1 MHCYESEL
9 WLELCTRGALV
20 LLVSIYGGH
29 SMIPVLIFLVENCL
43 AAGYSGRIFGENLKD
58 LGQFQ
63 SKIGS
68 WPHCIV
74 SFQPRQILSPH
85 RHLSM
90 QLESVLVPSFHDG
103 EQVTTQIAK
112 V

>member
-1 MHCYESEL
+1 MHCCESEL

-29 SMIPVLIFLVENCL
+29 SMIPVLIFLVGNPL
-43 AAGYSGRIFGENLKD
+43 APGYSGWIFGENLKG

-63 SKIGS
+63 SKISS
-68 WPHCIV
+68 WPHQIV
-74 SFQPRQILSPH
+74 SSPHLQILCCH

-90 QLESVLVPSFHDG
+90 QLEWCLCSMRRARDRRARVN
-103 EQVTTQIAK
+103 
-112 V
+112 